1 VAFWV
6 EKSRGVGKGA
16 KVRAQVRFVS
26 MACVSSSSPSSS
38 SSSLF
43 FSFFSFFVFFFFLL
57 FVFLLA
63 FGSVIQILS
72 HSPLF

>member
-26 MACVSSSSPSSS
+26 MACVSSSSPSS